1 MREFD
6 LLRVQ
11 YKHLDEERKRVE
23 ARQAEIES
31 KIKDL
36 N

>member
-1 MREFD
+1 MREFE

-11 YKHLDEERKRVE
+11 YKHLDEERKKVE
-23 ARQAEIES
+23 ARQVEIES
-31 KIKDL
+31 RIKDL